1 MTHHENR
8 RLLEPRQAD
17 PMILIVEDEA
27 VSRRALTALFILS
40 GYETQAVGSAEEALR
55 LVQKGKVPKVA
66 LVDLDLP
73 GISGLELIAQ
83 LEKTNPSIFSVLVTA
98 SRRELLPQ
106 NLRESEGV
114 TYFRKPVD
122 FNRLLMLISEKQDS
136 H

>member
-1 MTHHENR
+1 
-8 RLLEPRQAD
+8 
-17 PMILIVEDEA
+17 MILIVEDEA